1 MKLIYK
7 TIGEL
12 AYGLFSQDKTMTIYE
27 LEEYLKQKGLFH
39 ETDFELSESIGLAYE
54 AFVAEGGQA
63 TANSIAN
70 AFTID

>member
-12 AYGLFSQDKTMTIYE
+12 AYDLFSQDKTMTIYE
-27 LEEYLKQKGLFH
+27 LEEYLKQAGLLH
-39 ETDFELSESIGLAYE
+39 EVDLELSESIGLAYE
-54 AFVAEGGQA
+54 AFVEEGDQA

-70 AFTID
+70 SFTID